1 MMIEELDRLLKK
13 VAMLS
18 PERQRDIAAIIASE
32 LKWDSQFSQS
42 ETELSKLAN
51 EASQEYESG
60 KTSDESW

>member
-42 ETELSKLAN
+42 ETELSKLAS